1 MHWQNNMSL
10 IIKLDAFPAIVKV
23 LTYSRLKKKRKL
35 EINVDSATTEYC

>member
-1 MHWQNNMSL
+1 MSL

-35 EINVDSATTEYC
+35 EINVDSAPTEYC